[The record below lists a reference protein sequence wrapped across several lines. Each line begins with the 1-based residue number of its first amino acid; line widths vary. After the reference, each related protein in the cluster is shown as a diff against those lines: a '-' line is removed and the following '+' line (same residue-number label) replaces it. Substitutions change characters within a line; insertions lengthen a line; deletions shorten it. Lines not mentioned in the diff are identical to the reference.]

1 MALGTLALT
10 AGAAAYALSGSLSA
24 GNFWSISRI
33 AAAGI
38 SHNTGK
44 LLGVALLAQRMNP
57 SQILGSIFHTCRLA
71 SVRNRPS
78 VNSLSVGAAA
88 SA

>member
-38 SHNTGK
+38 YNTG
-44 LLGVALLAQRMNP
+44 LAAWL
-57 SQILGSIFHTCRLA
+57 SW
-71 SVRNRPS
+71 RN
-78 VNSLSVGAAA
+78 A
-88 SA
+88 